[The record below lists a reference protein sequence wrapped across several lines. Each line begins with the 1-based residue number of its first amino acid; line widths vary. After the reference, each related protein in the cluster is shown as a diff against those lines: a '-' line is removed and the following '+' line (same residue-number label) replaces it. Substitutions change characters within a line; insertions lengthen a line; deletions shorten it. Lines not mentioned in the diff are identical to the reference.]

1 MESPYDRDPIPVLNE
16 GGTDCPAFG
25 ILRIS
30 ADSVF
35 NAGISQLKVSRPDST
50 YRGLYMIAGRQG
62 IKAGKSGIAYFA
74 LNSPAWALWD
84 SGATTPAIGSVFGPM
99 LDAFTLNSDGYGFTV
114 VGKSETTPFSRVL
127 VQQHRVTGLV
137 VQIGSGGGGLVY
149 QGSNVAKVLR
159 FVSGSSQ
166 PDSLMTVTVHDCYL
180 ESGWKLVPDQV
191 CDAVLRGGRWVIP
204 QSRGCA
210 TAV

>member
-1 MESPYDRDPIPVLNE
+1 MQSPYYTDPIPVLNE
-16 GGTDCPAFG
+16 GANDCPAFG

-35 NAGISQLKVSRPDST
+35 NDGKTQLKVSRPDTT
-50 YRGLYMIAGRQG
+50 YRGLYMIAGPQG
-62 IKAGKSGIAYFA
+62 IKAGKSGLAYFG
-74 LNSPAWALWD
+74 LHRPIWALWD

-99 LDAFTLNSDGYGFTV
+99 LDAFTLYSDSYGFTV
-114 VGKSETTPFSRVL
+114 VGKSETSPFRRVL
-127 VQQHRVTGLV
+127 VQQHRVTGIV
-137 VQIGSGGGGLVY
+137 VQIGSGGGGLAY
-149 QGSNVAKVLR
+149 QGSNTAKVLR

-166 PDSLMTVTVHDCYL
+166 PDTTMTVTVYDGFL
-180 ESGWKLVPDQV
+180 ETGWKLVPDQV
-191 CDAVLRGGRWVIP
+191 CDAELRGGRWVVT